1 VDSIALTMLIYKI
14 ASPNTD
20 LVYVGH
26 TDMTIRKRLNYHRSA
41 YKAWLAGKSYSVYC
55 SSYKVLEHGDYSIST
70 IEETEDADREGY
82 WIRELNTCNINKLDY
97 DHLAWQRNYHQE
109 NKDRVR
115 VRKLEKMPCDNCG
128 RIVRRGDMA
137 KHKRTD
143 RCVNKEPIREKA
155 ETIACDHC
163 GRVVVRDNMAKH
175 KRTKICM
182 SFTIASCSNN

>member
-1 VDSIALTMLIYKI
+1 MLIYKI
-14 ASPNTD
+14 TSPNTD

-26 TDMTIRKRLNYHRSA
+26 TDNTHRRLCFHRSH

-82 WIRELNTCNINKLDY
+82 WIKELNACNERKLDY
-97 DHLAWQRNYHQE
+97 DSIAWQKDYYEE
-109 NKDRVR
+109 NKDRILA
-115 VRKLEKMPCDNCG
+115 RKLEKIPCDNCG
-128 RIVRRGDMA
+128 RIVCRDHMSR
-137 KHKRTD
+137 HKRTD

-163 GRVVVRDNMAKH
+163 GRVIIRNNITKH